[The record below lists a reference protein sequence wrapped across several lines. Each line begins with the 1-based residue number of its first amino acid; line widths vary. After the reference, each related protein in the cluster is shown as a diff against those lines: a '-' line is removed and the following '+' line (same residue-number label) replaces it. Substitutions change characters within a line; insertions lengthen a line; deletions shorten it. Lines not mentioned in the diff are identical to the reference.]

1 MSDFLAKA
9 RLIEKQR
16 GISFREAC
24 RVLGKASGRARRARA
39 KAGKADAETRRH
51 GDAERV
57 DWHTRW
63 ERERERAEGE

>member
-1 MSDFLAKA
+1 MSDFIAKA

-24 RVLGKASGRARRARA
+24 RVLGKASGRARRERA
-39 KAGKADAETRRH
+39 KAKKVVAASP
-51 GDAERV
+51 ARV